1 MSDISAQNVAG
12 HTRSVGA
19 TREGTRR
26 IAAAQSQCSAAGPGA
41 SKVDKTPPM
50 QESATQDAC
59 NKAIRVC
66 MCVRVYAY
74 MCVCVYVHMRVCV
87 YVCMCVCVYVC
98 VCMCVCVYVCV
109 CVCVCVHVCGWV
121 VGGRV
126 GRWWVG
132 GWMYNTHSSRTWC
145 TLGKLRD
152 ANLECSTVHRALPS
166 LSVHCSSIS
175 NAPRRA
181 PPCFLPVSL
190 GYAWMRGCQERPTIP
205 EKRGV

>member
-1 MSDISAQNVAG
+1 MYVC
-12 HTRSVGA
+12 V
-19 TREGTRR
+19 
-26 IAAAQSQCSAAGPGA
+26 
-41 SKVDKTPPM
+41 
-50 QESATQDAC
+50 
-59 NKAIRVC
+59 RVC
-66 MCVRVYAY
+66 M
-74 MCVCVYVHMRVCV
+74 
-87 YVCMCVCVYVC
+87 YVCEC

-190 GYAWMRGCQERPTIP
+190 GMHGCVAVKRDLQYQKKEAFNLGYQKKEAYNLGYQKREACNLGYQTYPCTGIP
-205 EKRGV
+205 EVCVSVKRDLL